1 MRDALRDLRDLRDA
15 LRDLRCGDRREALR
29 EYLRDLRC
37 GDLRERLL
45 AIYTTPRQK
54 FSIEELVDVVR
65 SLHALALGATT

>member
-1 MRDALRDLRDLRDA
+1 LRDDLRDLREY
-15 LRDLRCGDRREALR
+15 LRDLRCGDLRREALR

-45 AIYTTPRQK
+45 AIYTIPRQK
-54 FSIEELVDVVR
+54 FSIEELVDVIR